1 MNPGLGMAVWK
12 GHPFFAQ
19 MVDFYNHHHYV
30 RWNGKNT
37 GNITLKVTRFL
48 DYDHKMV
55 LDGGI
60 VSVNDLL
67 IYPIEYFCPLDYYT
81 GQMNITENTRTIHHY
96 MASWVKKTNRFQSL
110 LFRLKSVS
118 IRILCTLK
126 HHI

>member
-1 MNPGLGMAVWK
+1 M
-12 GHPFFAQ
+12 
-19 MVDFYNHHHYV
+19 
-30 RWNGKNT
+30 
-37 GNITLKVTRFL
+37 KVTRFL
-48 DYDHKMV
+48 DYDHKKV

-96 MASWVKKTNRFQSL
+96 MASWVKKGNRLKFW
-110 LFRLKSVS
+110 LFRMKSVY